1 MIVLRIMGL
10 DIGDRRIGV
19 AMSDPMGWTA
29 QGIKTITRIEGR
41 KNDIEELREIINQYK
56 VEKIISGLPKNM
68 NNTLGPQGE
77 KVMKYCSSLESIF
90 NIPVEYIDER
100 LSTMAVTRTLIDADV
115 SRSKRKKVVDKL
127 AAQYILQI
135 YLDSHSK

>member
-1 MIVLRIMGL
+1 MRIMGL
-10 DIGDRRIGV
+10 DIGERRIGV
-19 AMSDPMGWTA
+19 AISDPMGWTA
-29 QGIKTITRIEGR
+29 QGIKTITRVEGSR
-41 KNDIEELREIINQYK
+41 NDLDELKEIINQYK

-77 KVMKYCSSLESIF
+77 KVIKYCTELESIF
-90 NIPVEYIDER
+90 NIPLEYVDER

-115 SRSKRKKVVDKL
+115 SRAKRKKVVDKL